1 MFYLDKSTILKT
13 DCYIKDLKNNTSVL
27 YQGKLGSP
35 GSVHVYRRNRKYES
49 LYTNATQDCL
59 IPEGLV

>member
-1 MFYLDKSTILKT
+1 MFYLENSPFYKD
-13 DCYIKDLKNNTSVL
+13 DYYVKDLKNNTSIV

-35 GSVHVYRRNRKYES
+35 DSVHVYRRNRKYES